1 MRSCGWKGNVSV
13 QPPHPPR
20 PPYPPLPGPAGESDS
35 ALLARLG
42 GPDADGRHHAVA
54 LLLARHWRATL
65 DHAVVCLAATGPTAQ
80 LVAAAAFQQVL
91 AGTATGEPGGTGA
104 TGVPRVPRTPSA
116 TGVTGGALRPRLLV
130 AVRDTVRAWAA
141 DAAACAVLPEL
152 RKTTGG
158 RGLRATK
165 PGPPESRRLAAH
177 AFRSLPGAAQCL
189 LWHTEVEAEPI
200 NIPAGLL
207 GVDTVTAATA
217 LEQARE
223 QFRAGCVRAHR
234 ELAPTEECRFHNRL
248 LDIPL
253 RRGGPLLPEVRRHLT
268 VCPHCRY
275 AAEQL
280 GHFDAGL
287 PLLLAES
294 VLGWGARRYL
304 DSRPA
309 RAARDGGAV
318 GEDPSSLHDAHGRHD
333 RHVRWTRA
341 TGHRGPLSGG
351 RHRKAVAIGV
361 GLTSLALLVTALSVR
376 SWSDDNGVPGPGA
389 TWAAPVAHSPHP
401 GGAGAHSAASFGAP
415 VETVHGTLRGLASG
429 RCLDVRGGRVAAGAG
444 VRLAPCSAADS
455 QQWTYQ
461 DDGLLRS
468 AADPALCLTADPGTG
483 TVALAGCAVPP
494 GEVSYDVTLHG
505 EILLRRHPGLALA
518 PGPGR
523 GLTAVG
529 VAHRDDGSLEQRWV
543 LETDGASPADAHAGV
558 GAGAGAGAGPERR
571 PAAPSPPDGAHPERR
586 PDVPG
591 TSGGVHGGR
600 PAGDGHH
607 RAGDPS
613 QEKPGRAGQG
623 SEERGRPRGARIR
636 GGGGGRPGRA
646 DDTGAREGAGVRGAD
661 EASGSTDRGLTP
673 GSDSGRSAGPA
684 CGGHDVL
691 GDGANGALVGGDAY
705 RSRRSLRFQTLRGG
719 GAAAQVD
726 VELGAAFPPAEAS
739 ARCRVGGGEQ
749 DVDDPRRGRGSD
761 GLPDQVRFEDA
772 DGVGVDQASYAQ
784 VGVVGPQRGEVA
796 PGDAGAEGVVRGSGV
811 DVVQEVALD
820 EAVGDAGVP

>member
-1 MRSCGWKGNVSV
+1 M
-13 QPPHPPR
+13 QPPYPPR
-20 PPYPPLPGPAGESDS
+20 PPYPPLPGPAGESDP

-42 GPDADGRHHAVA
+42 GPDADGHRHAVA

-65 DHAVVCLAATGPTAQ
+65 DHAVVCLAVTGPTAQ

-91 AGTATGEPGGTGA
+91 TEATTGVTGRAEGTGVGGSGA
-104 TGVPRVPRTPSA
+104 PRVTGTVGVPGMPRA

-130 AVRDTVRAWAA
+130 AVRDTVRTWAA
-141 DAAACAVLPEL
+141 DDAVRTVLPEL

-165 PGPPESRRLAAH
+165 PGPAESRWLAAH
-177 AFRSLPGAAQCL
+177 AFRSLPSAAQCL

-207 GVDTVTAATA
+207 GIDTVTATAA
-217 LEQARE
+217 LERARE
-223 QFRAGCVRAHR
+223 QFRAGCLRAHR

-280 GHFDAGL
+280 GHFDTGL

-304 DSRPA
+304 GSRPA
-309 RAARDGGAV
+309 RAAR
-318 GEDPSSLHDAHGRHD
+318 EDRPSLRDRPGRHD
-333 RHVRWTRA
+333 SRGSRDRHIRWTRVTA
-341 TGHRGPLSGG
+341 PRGPLSAG
-351 RHRKAVAIGV
+351 RHRKAMAIGV
-361 GLTSLALLVTALSVR
+361 GLASLALLVTALSVR

-389 TWAAPVAHSPHP
+389 PWAAPVADSPLP
-401 GGAGAHSAASFGAP
+401 GGADAHSAASYGDPAA
-415 VETVHGTLRGLASG
+415 TVHGTLRGLASG
-429 RCLDVRGGRVAAGAG
+429 RCLDVRGERVAAGAG
-444 VRLAPCSAADS
+444 VRLAPCSAAGS

-468 AADPALCLTADPGTG
+468 TADPALCLTADPATG

-505 EILLRRHPGLALA
+505 EILLRHHPGLALA
-518 PGPGR
+518 PGPAR
-523 GLTAVG
+523 GGTAVG
-529 VAHRDDGSLEQRWV
+529 VVHRDDGSLDQRWA
-543 LETDGASPADAHAGV
+543 LEPEPDEAPP
-558 GAGAGAGAGPERR
+558 AGAGAGPGRR
-571 PAAPSPPDGAHPERR
+571 PVAPGPSVAPSLPGAS
-586 PDVPG
+586 G
-591 TSGGVHGGR
+591 ASGGVRGG
-600 PAGDGHH
+600 PSGGAG
-607 RAGDPS
+607 RRRTGDPLRG
-613 QEKPGRAGQG
+613 KPGRAGQG
-623 SEERGRPRGARIR
+623 KGAEERARPRGARSQ
-636 GGGGGRPGRA
+636 GGGGERPGRA
-646 DDTGAREGAGVRGAD
+646 ADIGAREDVRVRGAG
-661 EASGSTDRGLTP
+661 EASGRRDP
-673 GSDSGRSAGPA
+673 GVAAVSGPVGRSAGPA
-684 CGGHDVL
+684 RGGHDVL
-691 GDGANGALVGGDAY
+691 GDGANGALVGGNAY
-705 RSRRSLRFQTLRGG
+705 RSRRSLRLQTLRGG

-726 VELGAAFPPAEAS
+726 VELGAAFPPAEAL

-749 DVDDPRRGRGSD
+749 DVDDPRRGGGRD

-772 DGVGVDQASYAQ
+772 DGVGVDQASHAQ
-784 VGVVGPQRGEVA
+784 VGVVGPQGGEVA
-796 PGDAGAEGVVRGSGV
+796 PGDAGAEGIVRRRGV
-811 DVVQEVALD
+811 DVVEEVALD

>member
-20 PPYPPLPGPAGESDS
+20 PPYPPVPGPAGESDP
-35 ALLARLG
+35 ALLARLR
-42 GPDADGRHHAVA
+42 GPDADARHHAVA

-65 DHAVVCLAATGPTAQ
+65 DHAVVCLATTGTTAQ
-80 LVAAAAFQQVL
+80 LVAAAAFRQVL
-91 AGTATGEPGGTGA
+91 AGTATGA
-104 TGVPRVPRTPSA
+104 V
-116 TGVTGGALRPRLLV
+116 GVTGGALRPQLLV

-177 AFRSLPGAAQCL
+177 AFRSLPGTAQCL

-207 GVDTVTAATA
+207 GVDMVTATAA

-309 RAARDGGAV
+309 RVVRGGRVA
-318 GEDPSSLHDAHGRHD
+318 GADRSPIHDRHG

-341 TGHRGPLSGG
+341 TAPGGPLSGG
-351 RHRKAVAIGV
+351 RHRKAMVIGV
-361 GLTSLALLVTALSVR
+361 GLASLALLVTALSVR

-389 TWAAPVAHSPHP
+389 TWAAPVADSPRP
-401 GGAGAHSAASFGAP
+401 KGPGAHSAASYGDPA
-415 VETVHGTLRGLASG
+415 ETVHGTLRDLASG
-429 RCLDVRGGRVAAGAG
+429 RCLDVRGGRVAAGVG
-444 VRLAPCSAADS
+444 VRLAPCSAAGS

-468 AADPALCLTADPGTG
+468 TADPTLCLAADPGTG
-483 TVALAGCAVPP
+483 TVALAGCALPP

-523 GLTAVG
+523 GITGVG
-529 VAHRDDGSLEQRWV
+529 VVHRDKGSPAQRWV
-543 LETDGASPADAHAGV
+543 LEADEAPP
-558 GAGAGAGAGPERR
+558 AGAGAGAGSERR
-571 PAAPSPPDGAHPERR
+571 PVAPGLPGPQDGTRPERR

-591 TSGGVHGGR
+591 ASAGVPGGR
-600 PAGDGHH
+600 PGGDGRH
-607 RAGDPS
+607 RAGDTS
-613 QEKPGRAGQG
+613 QGVPGRAGQG
-623 SEERGRPRGARIR
+623 AGERDRPRGARSH
-636 GGGGGRPGRA
+636 GEDGGRPGRA
-646 DDTGAREGAGVRGAD
+646 DDTGTREGVRVRGGDGAP
-661 EASGSTDRGLTP
+661 EKSGP
-673 GSDSGRSAGPA
+673 GPTTGAGPGGRSAGPA
-684 CGGHDVL
+684 CGGDDVL

-726 VELGAAFPPAEAS
+726 VELGAAFPPAEAL

-749 DVDDPRRGRGSD
+749 DVDDPRRGGGRD

-772 DGVGVDQASYAQ
+772 DGVGVDQAPHAQ
-784 VGVVGPQRGEVA
+784 VGEGGPQGGEVA
-796 PGDAGAEGVVRGSGV
+796 PGDAGAEGIVRGSGV
-811 DVVQEVALD
+811 DVVEEVALD